1 MPLTFK
7 LEILTPEARTF
18 SADVESL
25 TLPGIEGELGI
36 YPQHTPLMT
45 RIVPGE
51 IAVRQEGQNL
61 LLAVG
66 EGFAEITPE
75 RVVVMTD
82 MAIQAQDID
91 EAQAEAARR
100 RAESRLHEKLTAEEL
115 AGVNAALLQSLAQ
128 LKVKRKQRR

>member
-1 MPLTFK
+1 MPLTLK
-7 LEILTPEARTF
+7 LEIVTPEARTF

-36 YPQHTPLMT
+36 YPQHTPLVT

-51 IAVRQEGQNL
+51 IAVLQNGQNL

-66 EGFAEITPE
+66 EGFAEITPG

-82 MAIQAQDID
+82 MAIQAKDID

-115 AGVNAALLQSLAQ
+115 AGVNAALLRSLAQ
-128 LKVKRKQRR
+128 LNVKRKQRR